1 MNVLVKVNVC
11 EWVCVN
17 GCFLVFVSALNVK
30 KKRKKGVEKE
40 REGFDGLSVMRIKKK
55 QMKKKKRTVE
65 RYTPRDQPTYDD

>member
-1 MNVLVKVNVC
+1 MC
-11 EWVCVN
+11 ECVCVN

-30 KKRKKGVEKE
+30 KKKGVEKE
-40 REGFDGLSVMRIKKK
+40 REGFGGLSVMRIKKK